1 MSRLT
6 QDELRENPAKRT
18 LQWNSEHEKMFYYNK
33 DTKEKVYIDLPLDFV
48 VLEKDYV
55 SFNGFSDKK
64 QKGFWSNEVKNS
76 TDIVTVKC
84 GNEIVA
90 TFKKENWNPKDKS
103 KLAYRD
109 KPELD
114 GCNYTQILY
123 VSAKLEEDTKPQ
135 IYRIMLMKSPL
146 SGGILKDKE
155 GKELPGQE
163 KDGWIRFISSCAGG
177 RNAVYQNKFSVS
189 DSKVK
194 KNKAISF
201 VIPVYTATPL
211 EDGSEYNEMA
221 KEVEEWFKYYNSKPT
236 EQPVLATVEAEEE
249 TKEEYADDVPF

>member
-1 MSRLT
+1 
-6 QDELRENPAKRT
+6 
-18 LQWNSEHEKMFYYNK
+18 
-33 DTKEKVYIDLPLDFV
+33 
-48 VLEKDYV
+48 
-55 SFNGFSDKK
+55 
-64 QKGFWSNEVKNS
+64 
-76 TDIVTVKC
+76 
-84 GNEIVA
+84 
-90 TFKKENWNPKDKS
+90 
-103 KLAYRD
+103 
-109 KPELD
+109 
-114 GCNYTQILY
+114 
-123 VSAKLEEDTKPQ
+123 LEEDTKPQ

-146 SGGILKDKE
+146 SGGILKDKD

-163 KDGWIRFISSCAGG
+163 KDGWIRFLNTCVGG
-177 RNAVYQNKFSVS
+177 RNAVYQNRFSVS

-201 VIPVYTATPL
+201 VIPVYTATLL